1 MDWGT
6 LVALA
11 AVAVAAGFVDAI
23 AGGGGLLTVPALATA
38 GLDPLAVLATN
49 KLQSVFGSGSATA
62 AFHRAG
68 YVTLRRDWPLAA
80 GAGLGAVAGVAT
92 LLLAPPDAL
101 RKALPVMLALAAL
114 YFAFAPPPK
123 PGDRARLSQR
133 AAAFTFV
140 PLVGFYDGLFG
151 PGAGSFYMIGFLG
164 LCEFPVR
171 LAAGRTKLANFA
183 SNLASLGLWLASGHA
198 AIVAGLAM
206 GIGQV
211 AGAQAGARVAIRG
224 GERVIRPAMAL
235 LCLVLA
241 AGMAKREGMLPAV
254 LARLVP

>member
-11 AVAVAAGFVDAI
+11 GVAVAAGFVDAI
-23 AGGGGLLTVPALATA
+23 AGGGGLITVPALATA

-49 KLQSVFGSGSATA
+49 KLQSVFGSGSATV

-68 YVTLRRDWPLAA
+68 YVAPRRDWPLAL
-80 GAGLGAVAGVAT
+80 GAGLGAAAGVAA

-101 RKALPVMLALAAL
+101 RKGLPIMLALAGL
-114 YFAFAPPPK
+114 YFAFAPSPQ
-123 PGDRARLSQR
+123 PGDRARLSRR
-133 AAAFTFV
+133 AAAVTFV

-164 LCEFPVR
+164 LCALPVR

-183 SNLASLGLWLASGHA
+183 SNLASLAMWLASGHA
-198 AIVAGLAM
+198 VVAAGLAM
-206 GIGQV
+206 GVGQLV
-211 AGAQAGARVAIRG
+211 GAQAGARVAIRG
-224 GERVIRPAMAL
+224 GERVIRPAMAV

-241 AGMAKREGMLPAV
+241 AHIAKAEGLLPAG